1 MRTDNTLRNNTV
13 LFKGSRYKYLP
24 AAFMFVFIPLQF
36 LSFYLLKGMV
46 ITVGKT
52 ELEQIRQLNLADITA
67 DHILEIGADV
77 VSALRDTLGEDTLK
91 TIFEEIR
98 GESDEGFG
106 ERLAERLEEYL
117 EPEREAPVAVEIQP
131 VEETDDLRAD
141 ISQRLEEMRSHY
153 KEAQETHLSRNI
165 FVSWEKLRIDI
176 AARQAGEVGA
186 DGKRLVSGG
195 TIAVDIMGIIRGNIF
210 ETLIETAVRGILD
223 SIFPAEP
230 RDPVT
235 AEETAGREI
244 EAAAV
249 GEQIMPEVSDAY
261 GMLDNGLLNNGT
273 ELLESDTV
281 NTIRMSNPLYGQHF
295 GFDVTENGW
304 HTGSMTVY
312 RNEYP
317 QRVDVVDSGTVKT
330 LSIPSIRMVELYG
343 NFYHVSPFGKILNS
357 DINNVKTDLPIG
369 SSISQL
375 DISKGKNAE
384 LFEKLAENE
393 GVSLEQL
400 KERYTVAAEDKF
412 VSRVE
417 SSLEVH
423 GAYLRDSAIP
433 ETREIADSYRRDLLV
448 LDSRETVLSREL
460 TEVKNGEQ
468 QSIFI
473 DREKVLQDKIDEI
486 HGLKE
491 ELEKGIASCEERVE
505 RLEATLERY
514 DECRQE
520 LAEKGADSYDRYM
533 AASNTEKE
541 AFGRSDSLEYIPKDI
556 ERAVS
561 AAVERERPEFMA
573 DVERYNEK
581 NPDNQLREKDGE
593 LYNRFGISETGR
605 YDADM
610 CVESEKVENMEPH
623 ELDEYERVHAR
634 DGFEEFR
641 ASLEERLTEVTEAV
655 SREETSAAVIETA
668 GTVETAVELEEPGET
683 DKLLAADTSLE
694 ETEQVRG
701 QVEVPIGKDTDGAYA
716 GDVEQGEVAAAE
728 LDSVTSAEE
737 ITEHISVDPVA
748 AANAEE
754 DSQEQEDRDNVIQ
767 EEDKE
772 EDEAPDLQNSIADEF
787 SEYLNSDTYSFE
799 TDFLENIGREELS
812 SPEAEKVMFN
822 VLGDLYMDDN
832 ISLDDRLLSL
842 TFEVASFSE
851 HGIMPAIE
859 SLISSLAEKGLNE
872 YEIAQILDGIEPVV
886 FEGIRDLVM
895 ISEIDHDSRSIRIG
909 EDSWT
914 ISPGSIVNDSTG
926 VEEEP
931 EKLTDLIVGAVD
943 KTLGDG
949 IGNATADQALTSLQE
964 QGIQDI
970 SSHEMDFLDQFFGG
984 ALESTLQQ
992 VYNDFIPESMRD
1004 MVSKDDNPFITAETA
1019 VGMEEYEAPAAD
1031 TDLDGV
1037 DLEDI
1042 F

>member
-1 MRTDNTLRNNTV
+1 M
-13 LFKGSRYKYLP
+13 
-24 AAFMFVFIPLQF
+24 
-36 LSFYLLKGMV
+36 
-46 ITVGKT
+46 GKT

-67 DHILEIGADV
+67 DHILEIGGDV
-77 VSALRDTLGEDTLK
+77 VSALCDTLGEDTLK

-98 GESDEGFG
+98 EDGDEGFG

-117 EPEREAPVAVEIQP
+117 EPEREVPVATEIQP
-131 VEETDDLRAD
+131 VEETDSLRAD

-153 KEAQETHLSRNI
+153 KEVQETHLSRNI
-165 FVSWEKLRIDI
+165 FVSWEKLRVDM

-186 DGKRLVSGG
+186 DGKRMVSGG
-195 TIAVDIMGIIRGNIF
+195 TIAGDIMGIIRGNIF

-223 SIFPAEP
+223 SIFPAEL

-235 AEETAGREI
+235 VEETAGRKI
-244 EAAAV
+244 EAAVA
-249 GEQIMPEVSDAY
+249 GEMIIPELSDAY
-261 GMLDNGLLNNGT
+261 GMLDNGILEKGT
-273 ELLESDTV
+273 EVLDSDTV

-295 GFDVTENGW
+295 GFDMTENGW
-304 HTGSMTVY
+304 HTGSMTIY

-330 LSIPSIRMVELYG
+330 ISIPSIRMVELYG
-343 NFYHVSPFGKILNS
+343 NLYHVSPFGKILNS
-357 DINNVKTDLPIG
+357 DINNIKTELPIG
-369 SSISQL
+369 SSVSQL
-375 DISKGKNAE
+375 DVSRGKNAE

-400 KERYTVAAEDKF
+400 KEQYTVAAEDKF

-417 SSLEVH
+417 NNMEAHSV
-423 GAYLRDSAIP
+423 YLRDSAIP
-433 ETREIADSYRRDLLV
+433 ETREIADSYRRDLLI

-460 TEVKNGEQ
+460 IEVKNGEQ

-473 DREKVLQDKIDEI
+473 DREKVIQEKIDEI
-486 HGLKE
+486 HLLKG
-491 ELEKGIASCEERVE
+491 ELEKGIASCEERME
-505 RLEATLERY
+505 RLESTLERY
-514 DECRQE
+514 DECKQE

-533 AASNTEKE
+533 AASNVEKE
-541 AFGRSDSLEYIPKDI
+541 AFGRSDSVEYIPKDTD
-556 ERAVS
+556 RAIS
-561 AAVERERPEFMA
+561 AAVERERPEFIA

-610 CVESEKVENMEPH
+610 CVESEKVERMEPH
-623 ELDEYERVHAR
+623 ELDEYERVHAQ
-634 DGFEEFR
+634 DSFEEFR
-641 ASLEERLTEVTEAV
+641 ASLEEHPTEVTEAV
-655 SREETSAAVIETA
+655 SREDTGAAVSEA
-668 GTVETAVELEEPGET
+668 ADPVEATVEQEKSREKDRVI
-683 DKLLAADTSLE
+683 AAENFPE
-694 ETEQVRG
+694 ETEQVRE
-701 QVEVPIGKDTDGAYA
+701 QVESLEKKDADGAYA
-716 GDVEQGEVAAAE
+716 GDVEQEEVGADVDGTA
-728 LDSVTSAEE
+728 TAEE
-737 ITEHISVDPVA
+737 ITEDISVDPVA

-812 SPEAEKVMFN
+812 SPEAEKAMFN

-851 HGIMPAIE
+851 QGIMLAVE
-859 SLISSLAEKGLNE
+859 SLISSLSEKGLNE
-872 YEIAQILDGIEPVV
+872 YEIAQILDEIEPVV
-886 FEGIRDLVM
+886 FEGIQDLVM

-926 VEEEP
+926 VEEDP

-964 QGIQDI
+964 QGVHDI

-992 VYNDFIPESMRD
+992 IYNDFVPESMRD
-1004 MVSKDDNPFITAETA
+1004 MVSNDDNLFITAETA
-1019 VGMEEYEAPAAD
+1019 VGMEEYEDPTAD
-1031 TDLDGV
+1031 TDLDGI
-1037 DLEDI
+1037 DLEDM